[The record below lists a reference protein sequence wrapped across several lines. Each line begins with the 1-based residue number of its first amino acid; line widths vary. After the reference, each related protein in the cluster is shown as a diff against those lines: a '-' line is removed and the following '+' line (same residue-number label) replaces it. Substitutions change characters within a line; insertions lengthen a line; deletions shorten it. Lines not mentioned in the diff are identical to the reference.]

1 MKFEIELNLDAILAD
16 CEYDELA
23 QMIMDHLQDFNEI
36 EKDIRI
42 LCAMA
47 YWITSDIYLL
57 DSVLQEHPK
66 LREHLVMAQSQLQ
79 AILENKNENVSE

>member
-23 QMIMDHLQDFNEI
+23 QMIMDHLRDFNEI

-42 LCAMA
+42 LCDMA
-47 YWITSDIYLL
+47 CWITSDIYLL
-57 DSVLQEHPK
+57 DSVLRENPK